1 LSVLNSKLLDW
12 WYQKLIPEKGRV
24 FAEVKVVNLNKL
36 PIRLTTNQ
44 SEFILK
50 ADAMLAYNKELQL
63 LVGKF
68 QRMLQRKFEL
78 EELPT
83 KLQNWYLLTYKEFI
97 AELGKK
103 KVKLTLEQEAE
114 WEDYFDAE
122 QTKALE
128 IKKQIDITDNEI
140 DRMVYALYGLTDDEI
155 AIVENIC

>member
-1 LSVLNSKLLDW
+1 MSVLNSKLLDW